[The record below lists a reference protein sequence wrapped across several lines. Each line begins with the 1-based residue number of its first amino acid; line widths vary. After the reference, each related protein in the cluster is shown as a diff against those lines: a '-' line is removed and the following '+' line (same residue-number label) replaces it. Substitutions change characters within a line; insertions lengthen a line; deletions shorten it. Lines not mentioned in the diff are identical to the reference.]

1 MSRHIISR
9 IVTACAAAFMLAACH
24 ATALEEEI
32 QLPEKQEPVVVS
44 ERTTIPFSLKVN
56 TEATKVSYATGS
68 YQFKNGDILRVK
80 GVTRTDIE
88 GDLAQNG
95 DVWSGNLSYLTSE
108 GRPADDTAL
117 EVTLIHADNS
127 NTESYASA
135 LVGSEDVSEVNT
147 ATLLQYAVEHYSLFT
162 AEDAET
168 EKDVTFETT
177 SAILKQQA
185 TFLDVLVTFIFDG
198 THEMGSGGNARI
210 DLITSLGASESNTAF
225 VRQSE
230 TSHRYDMHFM
240 AVIPGGQSKDAF
252 TLSVVDRA
260 IKFNNNSNNA
270 PLERNKKYTVTREI
284 EFVPQLGDPFWNDGS
299 YGRMDHPDE
308 DARIVGIIVYV
319 NRDKTDEIGN
329 AITEYTSINGEEH
342 YGHGLVMAL
351 HNAAVSV
358 PWWDKP
364 KGTVLRCTDEDH
376 LIQKPSQ
383 TLLAKNLSGL
393 ANTNQIIETLGTG
406 SSSAASI
413 AKNYYNSEPVSPE
426 YTTGWF
432 LPSIGQW
439 IYTIS
444 TDGFGGADPA
454 SEWTNNANPPKNW
467 LKNGSLSDL
476 IRVMSNDNEEENLLV
491 QSLNTR
497 LQTLKDNFG
506 CTYDSFGIPVQHNYS
521 DNYWTSSESKQ
532 KEKVDD
538 INVDIYYAF
547 RMNLGSVEE
556 DQTTGN
562 KYSTIKAKPESKHN
576 TYFVS
581 STYPAKVRP
590 FLAF

>member
-1 MSRHIISR
+1 MNFSR
-9 IVTACAAAFMLAACH
+9 IIMVGIAAFLLAACQ
-24 ATALEEEI
+24 APALDDI
-32 QLPEKQEPVVVS
+32 QFPEQQETVAVPQ
-44 ERTTIPFSLKVN
+44 RATIPFSLEVK
-56 TEATKVSYATGS
+56 TEATRVSYEENTYSFKTGDKLHV
-68 YQFKNGDILRVK
+68 Q

-88 GDLAQNG
+88 GDLTQNG
-95 DVWSGNLSYLTSE
+95 DVWSGELSYSGDL
-108 GRPADDTAL
+108 PADNTAL
-117 EVTLIHADNS
+117 KVTLIH
-127 NTESYASA
+127 
-135 LVGSEDVSEVNT
+135 VGSEDVTDVST
-147 ATLLQYAVEHYSLFT
+147 ANLLKYAVEHYSLFT
-162 AEDAET
+162 AVDATT
-168 EKDVTFETT
+168 EEDVTFNTT

-185 TFLDVLVTFIFDG
+185 TFLDVTVTFKFDG
-198 THEMGSGGNARI
+198 THDMGDGGKATV
-210 DLITSLGASESNTAF
+210 DLTTSLGDVQSNTSL

-230 TSHRYDMHFM
+230 TSHNYDAHFM
-240 AVIPGGQSKDAF
+240 AVIPGGATKDAF

-260 IKFNNNSNNA
+260 IAFNYSNA
-270 PLERNKKYTVTREI
+270 LERNKKYTVTRNI
-284 EFVPQLGDPFWNDGS
+284 EFVPQLGDPFWNDGTF
-299 YGRMDHPDE
+299 GRMEHPDP
-308 DARIVGIIVYV
+308 DVQIVGIIVYV
-319 NRDKTDEIGN
+319 NRDETDEIGN
-329 AITEYTSINGEEH
+329 AITEHTSINGEEH

-351 HNAAVSV
+351 RNAEMSV

-364 KGTVLRCTDEDH
+364 KGEVLQCTNN
-376 LIQKPSQ
+376 LIQKPSE

-413 AKNYYNSEPVSPE
+413 AKNYNNSVPVSSE

-454 SEWTNNANPPKNW
+454 GEWTNNANTPKNW
-467 LKNGSLSDL
+467 LRYGSLSDL

-532 KEKVDD
+532 KEKVGD
-538 INVDIYYAF
+538 INVDIDYAF